1 MFQFRSL
8 SGSVRLFALI
18 AMLLVAGA
26 SAVRPFFGVV
36 AAVALA
42 FGLGSWLR
50 RRMGQEVATLQA
62 GQPVADELQPMAE
75 TELARM
81 MQSRQELQA
90 ADDKRLQLEVL
101 LEGMQDGVLG
111 VDAGRRVAWTNAE
124 MGRILDTHGLGAVI
138 RMGRSLAHTLRDPA
152 LLELV
157 DRVMEDRL
165 PRSLRTSTLLP
176 ARMFEVNAAPL
187 PNGGAVLV
195 LRDVTRAEALERAQR
210 EFVANVSH
218 ELRTPLT
225 SVRGYSETLL
235 DSGLIAPEAEPWVE
249 TVLKNVE
256 RMSRLTED
264 LLLLART
271 EAPDR
276 TPLKR
281 PVAASALIEDAVRN
295 FRVAGVELA
304 VEAATT
310 TPVLADEIAIQ
321 QVLANLLENAAKY
334 GRPSDGSATRIMLAA
349 EDQGEAVVFRVRDF
363 GPGIAMEHH
372 GRLFERFYRVDK
384 ARSRE
389 SGGTGLG
396 LSIARL
402 LVEENGGTISIH
414 STLGRGA
421 EFRFTLPLVA
431 TGEASVTESSSQ
443 TGAEAA
449 SAESVLAFALEGAGT
464 ADASTPLAEVADSQL
479 K

>member
-1 MFQFRSL
+1 M
-8 SGSVRLFALI
+8 V
-18 AMLLVAGA
+18 LVAALLTVVAAAVLPVLGVAVAAVLAFAVGA
-26 SAVRPFFGVV
+26 WVQWLLRSEVAALGQGRPVAEELQ
-36 AAVALA
+36 AAVALQIA
-42 FGLGSWLR
+42 R
-50 RRMGQEVATLQA
+50 EEQARQEV
-62 GQPVADELQPMAE
+62 
-75 TELARM
+75 R
-81 MQSRQELQA
+81 A
-90 ADDKRLQLEVL
+90 ADDKRMQLEVL

-111 VDAGRRVAWTNAE
+111 VDAGRRVAWTNTE

-157 DRVMEDRL
+157 DRVVGERV
-165 PRSLRTSTLLP
+165 PGSLRTSTLLP
-176 ARMFEVNAAPL
+176 GRIFDVSAAPL

-195 LRDVTRAEALERAQR
+195 LRDVTRAEGLERAQR

-249 TVLKNVE
+249 IVLKNVE

-264 LLLLART
+264 LLVLART

-276 TPLKR
+276 KPLR
-281 PVAASALIEDAVRN
+281 RVMAARTLIDDAVRN
-295 FRVAGVELA
+295 FGTGTATLLVEN
-304 VEAATT
+304 ATE
-310 TPVLADEIAIQ
+310 TPVLADEIAVQ

-334 GRPSDGSATRIMLAA
+334 GKPSDGSDTRIVLAA
-349 EDQGEAVVFRVRDF
+349 EDQGTDAVLFRVRDF

-372 GRLFERFYRVDK
+372 SRLFERFYRVDK

-396 LSIARL
+396 LAIARL
-402 LVEENGGTISIH
+402 LIEENGGTMTLDSA
-414 STLGRGA
+414 LGRGS
-421 EFRFTLPLVA
+421 EFRFTLPVA
-431 TGEASVTESSSQ
+431 
-443 TGAEAA
+443 GAETDTTDDPLVSAA
-449 SAESVLAFALEGAGT
+449 
-464 ADASTPLAEVADSQL
+464 
-479 K
+479 

>member
-1 MFQFRSL
+1 MLHFRSL
-8 SGSVRLFALI
+8 TSSLRTLALLLMLTVFAL
-18 AMLLVAGA
+18 
-26 SAVRPFFGVV
+26 SWVRPMLGGAAAAVLALCLAWWFERRMRAEV
-36 AAVALA
+36 AAWRTGQAVA
-42 FGLGSWLR
+42 
-50 RRMGQEVATLQA
+50 E
-62 GQPVADELQPMAE
+62 ELQPIREAE
-75 TELARM
+75 RTREAGQKQDLR
-81 MQSRQELQA
+81 A
-90 ADDKRLQLEVL
+90 ADDKRMQLEVL

-111 VDAGRRVAWTNAE
+111 VDAGRRVAWTNGE

-152 LLELV
+152 LLALV
-157 DRVMEDRL
+157 EGVMEDREA
-165 PRSLRTSTLLP
+165 RSLRTSTLLP
-176 ARMFEVNAAPL
+176 GRIFDVSASPL

-249 TVLKNVE
+249 IVLKNVD

-264 LLLLART
+264 LLLLAQM

-276 TPLKR
+276 KPLR
-281 PVAASALIEDAVRN
+281 HAVAASTLLEDAVRN
-295 FRVAGVELA
+295 FRGGSSADGVQLV
-304 VEAATT
+304 VESATG
-310 TPVLADEIAIQ
+310 TPVFADEISIQ

-334 GRPSDGSATRIMLAA
+334 GAPSDGSETRIVVAA
-349 EDQGEAVVFRVRDF
+349 EDEDGMVRFRVRDF

-372 GRLFERFYRVDK
+372 NRLFERFYRVDK

-396 LSIARL
+396 LAIARHL
-402 LVEENGGTISIH
+402 IGENGGTITLH
-414 STLGRGA
+414 SKLGEGA
-421 EFRFTLPLVA
+421 EFRFTLPSALTA
-431 TGEASVTESSSQ
+431 REETEALSDGPGVPDERSASAAS
-443 TGAEAA
+443 EAA
-449 SAESVLAFALEGAGT
+449 TSR
-464 ADASTPLAEVADSQL
+464 
-479 K
+479 

>member
-1 MFQFRSL
+1 MNKPRSL
-8 SGSVRLFALI
+8 TGPVSVLVLV
-18 AMLLVAGA
+18 AMLLVVAA
-26 SAVRPFFGVV
+26 TALRILFGV
-36 AAVALA
+36 AVAVVLVALFAAWFRSYVRAHVVALLA
-42 FGLGSWLR
+42 GGAVVDEFRPVLEASSA
-50 RRMGQEVATLQA
+50 QQA
-62 GQPVADELQPMAE
+62 
-75 TELARM
+75 
-81 MQSRQELQA
+81 QSRADLQL

-157 DRVMEDRL
+157 DRVMEGSDA
-165 PRSLRTSTLLP
+165 SGLRTSTLLP
-176 ARMFEVNAAPL
+176 GRIFDVIAAPL

-195 LRDVTRAEALERAQR
+195 LRDVTRAEGLERAQR

-249 TVLKNVE
+249 IVLKNVD

-264 LLLLART
+264 LLVLART

-276 TPLKR
+276 KPLR
-281 PVAASALIEDAVRN
+281 TSVAARTLIEDAVRN
-295 FRVAGVELA
+295 FQGQPASAGVRLDVEGAADTA
-304 VEAATT
+304 VF
-310 TPVLADEIAIQ
+310 VDEIAIQ

-334 GRPSDGSATRIMLAA
+334 GVSVDGLPTRILLAA
-349 EDQGEAVVFRVRDF
+349 DDQEGAVVFRVRDF
-363 GPGIAMEHH
+363 GPGIATEHH

-396 LSIARL
+396 LAIARH
-402 LVEENGGTISIH
+402 LVEENGGTISIQ
-414 STLGRGA
+414 SSLGDGA
-421 EFRFTLPLVA
+421 EFRFTMPA
-431 TGEASVTESSSQ
+431 QA
-443 TGAEAA
+443 AEVF
-449 SAESVLAFALEGAGT
+449 ETVG
-464 ADASTPLAEVADSQL
+464 STPHDSGAAPGSELANTAGAAL
-479 K
+479 R

>member
-1 MFQFRSL
+1 
-8 SGSVRLFALI
+8 
-18 AMLLVAGA
+18 MLLVAA
-26 SAVRPFFGVV
+26 AAAVRPWFGAV
-36 AAVALA
+36 AAVVLA
-42 FGLGSWLR
+42 IGMGSWLR
-50 RRMGQEVATLQA
+50 RRMRGEVAALQA
-62 GQPVADELQPMAE
+62 GQPVAEELQALVE
-75 TELARM
+75 TERAHEVR
-81 MQSRQELQA
+81 SRQEIQA
-90 ADDKRLQLEVL
+90 ADSKRLELEVL

-157 DRVMEDRL
+157 DRVVGERTA
-165 PRSLRTSTLLP
+165 RSLRTSTLLP
-176 ARMFEVNAAPL
+176 GRMFDVNAAPL

-249 TVLKNVE
+249 IVLKNVE

-264 LLLLART
+264 LLVLART
-271 EAPDR
+271 EAPER
-276 TPLKR
+276 KPIKR
-281 PVAASALIEDAVRN
+281 PVAASTLIEDAVRN
-295 FRVAGVELA
+295 FRVTGVQLV
-304 VEAATT
+304 VESVTA
-310 TPVLADEIAIQ
+310 TPVLADEIAVQ

-334 GRPSDGSATRIMLAA
+334 GQPSDGSGTRIVLAA
-349 EDQGEAVVFRVRDF
+349 EDQGGDAVLFRVRDF

-372 GRLFERFYRVDK
+372 SRLFERFYRVDK

-396 LSIARL
+396 LAIARHL
-402 LVEENGGTISIH
+402 IEENGGTISIE
-414 STLGRGA
+414 SVLGHGA
-421 EFRFTLPLVA
+421 EFRFRLPVAVQASA
-431 TGEASVTESSSQ
+431 TGGQEAIEHEAEEAEFVT
-443 TGAEAA
+443 A
-449 SAESVLAFALEGAGT
+449 EGAGAT
-464 ADASTPLAEVADSQL
+464 AVP
-479 K
+479 

>member
-1 MFQFRSL
+1 
-8 SGSVRLFALI
+8 
-18 AMLLVAGA
+18 MLLVVAA
-26 SAVRPFFGVV
+26 ATVRPLFGVA
-36 AAVALA
+36 AAVVLA
-42 FGLGSWLR
+42 FGVGSWLQR
-50 RRMGQEVATLQA
+50 RLRWEVGSLRA
-62 GQPVADELQPMAE
+62 GQAVAEELQPVLE
-75 TELARM
+75 TERAREA
-81 MQSRQELQA
+81 QAQQDLQL

-111 VDAGRRVAWTNAE
+111 VDAGGRVAWTNAE
-124 MGRILDTHGLGAVI
+124 MGRILDNHGLGAVI

-152 LLELV
+152 LLDLV
-157 DRVMEDRL
+157 ERVVGERAAKN
-165 PRSLRTSTLLP
+165 LRTSTLLP
-176 ARMFEVNAAPL
+176 GRIFDVSAAPL

-195 LRDVTRAEALERAQR
+195 LRDVTRAEAVERAQR

-249 TVLKNVE
+249 IVLKNVE

-264 LLLLART
+264 LLVLART

-276 TPLKR
+276 KPWR
-281 PVAASALIEDAVRN
+281 RSVAANALIEDAVRN
-295 FRVAGVELA
+295 FRGQPGVSGVRLKVAVA
-304 VEAATT
+304 SA
-310 TPVLADEIAIQ
+310 TPVLADEIAVQ

-334 GRPSDGSATRIMLAA
+334 GKPADGSEARIVVAA
-349 EDQGEAVVFRVRDF
+349 EDQGDGAVLFRVRDF

-396 LSIARL
+396 LAIARHL
-402 LVEENGGTISIH
+402 IEESGGKISLH
-414 STLGRGA
+414 SDLGQGA
-421 EFRFTLPLVA
+421 EFRFTLPVA
-431 TGEASVTESSSQ
+431 VEKRVEVEGQPVLEL
-443 TGAEAA
+443 GADEGTVISEGVSAA
-449 SAESVLAFALEGAGT
+449 AL
-464 ADASTPLAEVADSQL
+464 P
-479 K
+479 

>member
-1 MFQFRSL
+1 MLQVRSL
-8 SGSVRLFALI
+8 TGRVRLLVLTATLLSL
-18 AMLLVAGA
+18 AAAVVRPWLGAAGAVVLALLVSGLVQRRLRAEIE
-26 SAVRPFFGVV
+26 
-36 AAVALA
+36 ALA
-42 FGLGSWLR
+42 QGR
-50 RRMGQEVATLQA
+50 
-62 GQPVADELQPMAE
+62 PVLDELQPVVA
-75 TELARM
+75 LAASREA
-81 MQSRQELQA
+81 QARQELQA

-111 VDAGRRVAWTNAE
+111 VDSGGRVAWTNAE

-157 DRVMEDRL
+157 DRVVEDRA
-165 PRSLRTSTLLP
+165 PASLRTSTLLP
-176 ARMFEVNAAPL
+176 GRIFDVNAAPL

-249 TVLKNVE
+249 IVLKNVD

-264 LLLLART
+264 LLVLART

-276 TPLKR
+276 KPLR
-281 PVAASALIEDAVRN
+281 RSIAASTLIEDAVRN
-295 FRVAGVELA
+295 FTSDSARLTVSG
-304 VEAATT
+304 ATS
-310 TPVLADEIAIQ
+310 TPVLADEIAVQ

-334 GRPSDGSATRIMLAA
+334 GRPSDGSEPRIEVAA
-349 EDQGEAVVFRVRDF
+349 EDTGNGMVLFRVRDF

-372 GRLFERFYRVDK
+372 SRLFERFYRVDK

-396 LSIARL
+396 LAIARL
-402 LVEENGGTISIH
+402 LIEENGGTITLDSA
-414 STLGRGA
+414 LGRGS
-421 EFRFTLPLVA
+421 EFRFTLPVA
-431 TGEASVTESSSQ
+431 SSAV
-443 TGAEAA
+443 GAD
-449 SAESVLAFALEGAGT
+449 T
-464 ADASTPLAEVADSQL
+464 ADEAF
-479 K
+479 

>member
-1 MFQFRSL
+1 LQTRSL
-8 SGSVRLFALI
+8 TVRLGI
-18 AMLLVAGA
+18 VVLVATLLSA
-26 SAVRPFFGVV
+26 WAAAVRPWLG
-36 AAVALA
+36 AAVAIVLT
-42 FGLGSWLR
+42 LLVSVWLQYR
-50 RRMGQEVATLQA
+50 LRNEVAALQQ
-62 GQPVADELQPMAE
+62 GRPVAEELQPAAA
-75 TELARM
+75 LARTLEVRA
-81 MQSRQELQA
+81 RQELQA
-90 ADDKRLQLEVL
+90 ADDKRMQLEVL

-157 DRVMEDRL
+157 DRVVDGRT
-165 PRSLRTSTLLP
+165 PGSLRTSTLLP
-176 ARMFEVNAAPL
+176 GRIFDVSAAPL

-195 LRDVTRAEALERAQR
+195 LRDVTRAEALERTQR

-249 TVLKNVE
+249 IVLKNVE

-264 LLLLART
+264 LLVLART

-276 TPLKR
+276 SPLRR
-281 PVAASALIEDAVRN
+281 PVVASTLIDDAVRN
-295 FRVAGVELA
+295 FRGSTANLIVE
-304 VEAATT
+304 TT
-310 TPVLADEIAIQ
+310 SSTPVLVDEIAVQ

-334 GRPSDGSATRIMLAA
+334 GQPGDGSETRIVLAA
-349 EDQGEAVVFRVRDF
+349 EDQANGMVLFRVRDF

-372 GRLFERFYRVDK
+372 SRLFERFYRVDK

-396 LSIARL
+396 LAIARL
-402 LVEENGGTISIH
+402 LIEENGGTISLE
-414 STLGRGA
+414 STLGRGS
-421 EFRFTLPLVA
+421 EFRFTLPAAV
-431 TGEASVTESSSQ
+431 EAELS
-443 TGAEAA
+443 G
-449 SAESVLAFALEGAGT
+449 ALEQA
-464 ADASTPLAEVADSQL
+464 A
-479 K
+479 